1 MEAEFVARVLLAYSP
16 ILAGVGLI
24 VLSWVFY
31 LTEQSRERL

>member
-24 VLSWVFY
+24 VLSCVFH
-31 LTEQSRERL
+31 LMEQSRKRP